1 MTIFAWLVRGILLL
15 LFFVFFL
22 PFEIIFALVFASP
35 VAFALGLLVLVF
47 LALGFTLALALH
59 VLGNLIDILLI
70 LGLIGIVWKWPRGV
84 RGSFFDKLRISVH
97 SLRRSLSEQVQRL
110 SGSDLALL
118 GIILL
123 IVLILSLSSGLFHF
137 LLTVAVVLLTVG
149 VVWKWPRNLHAS
161 FMEKLRL
168 ALRALYDELR
178 RIV

>member
-1 MTIFAWLVRGILLL
+1 MTIFAWIVRGILLL
-15 LFFVFFL
+15 LFLVFFL

-35 VAFALGLLVLVF
+35 VAFALGLLVLAF
-47 LALGFTLALALH
+47 LVLGFVFALALH

-84 RGSFFDKLRISVH
+84 RGSFFDKLRVSVR
-97 SLRRSLSEQVQRL
+97 SLKRDLSEQMRRL
-110 SGSDLALL
+110 SGADLALL

-123 IVLILSLSSGLFHF
+123 IVFILSLSSGLLHF

-149 VVWKWPRNLHAS
+149 IVWKWPRDLRIG
-161 FMEKLRL
+161 FVEKLRL